1 MLTEE
6 ILKQS
11 TTFKDWITGKI
22 SLIHNCYYDSAD
34 KSYSAFIVVSDET
47 DYKFSENFQ
56 ANSKANSFSVD
67 VSRKEFQELT
77 TKINGNWTI
86 TRFFEMGGK
95 IQVSVDYSDIPTEK
109 VFSLLLSKY
118 SRGLA

>member
-47 DYKFSENFQ
+47 DETNC
-56 ANSKANSFSVD
+56 ND
-67 VSRKEFQELT
+67 VFCQKISRKEFQELT
-77 TKINGNWTI
+77 TKISGNWTI

>member
-11 TTFKDWITGKI
+11 TIFKDWITGKI
-22 SLIHNCYYDSAD
+22 SLMHNCYYDSAD

-47 DYKFSENFQ
+47 DYKYD
-56 ANSKANSFSVD
+56 KTKCHD

-109 VFSLLLSKY
+109 VFSLLLSQY